1 MQVDKVSL
9 PRTLRELFH
18 MLEQGN
24 GRLIAG
30 GTDVIPQMR
39 SGRFQAEEL
48 ISLNGL
54 EDLHFIEKRDGVI
67 AIGCLTTFNEIAV
80 SSLLTEES
88 PALVQAASMIGS
100 KQTRNRCTIG
110 GNIANASPAG
120 DSLPP
125 LLVMNAEVTLASHEG
140 ERKIPLSSLLQ
151 GPGRTSITPDEVIHH
166 VSFSCLE
173 QGTKSC
179 FLRLGTRGG
188 MAVSVASTALVLRL
202 DQDGRVEDV
211 RIALGAV
218 APTAIRCHST
228 EQSLMDQLLS
238 EDIIDAAGFQ
248 AAEEC
253 MPITDI
259 RGTASYRRHV
269 VKGLVRRGLMTFT
282 AKSR

>member
-1 MQVDKVSL
+1 MQVVKISL

-18 MLEQGN
+18 ALEQGN

-39 SGRFQAEEL
+39 TGRFQAEEL
-48 ISLNGL
+48 INLNGL
-54 EDLHFIEKRDGVI
+54 EELHFIEKREGVI
-67 AIGCLTTFNEIAV
+67 AIGCLTTFNEIAA
-80 SSLLTEES
+80 SSMLIEES

-125 LLVMNAEVTLASHEG
+125 LLAMNAEVTLASHDG
-140 ERKIPLSSLLQ
+140 ERKVPLSRLLL
-151 GPGRTSITPDEVIHH
+151 GPGSTAITPDEVIHH

-173 QGTKSC
+173 QGTMSC

-188 MAVSVASTALVLRL
+188 MAVSVASAALVLRL
-202 DQDGRVEDV
+202 NQDDRVEDV

-218 APTAIRCHST
+218 APTAMRCHST
-228 EQSLMDQLLS
+228 EQSLMEQLLT

-248 AAEEC
+248 AAAES

-259 RGTASYRRHV
+259 RGTATYRQHV
-269 VKGLVRRGLMTFT
+269 VKGLVRRGLMTFA
-282 AKSR
+282 AKSQ